1 MTLVDYYDRQIPEY
15 YPTMY
20 MDGYTPQQILHAVH
34 RKMVREYLE
43 REKEK
48 YSQKEAEVQIEKQVK
63 KAIDSAMKDLFKDWK

>member
-20 MDGYTPQQILHAVH
+20 MDGYTPAQILHAVH

-43 REKEK
+43 REAE
-48 YSQKEAEVQIEKQVK
+48 KEAERKIEKQVK
-63 KAIDSAMKDLFKDWK
+63 KQIDSAMKALFKGWK

>member
-20 MDGYTPQQILHAVH
+20 MDGYTPEQILHAVH

-43 REKEK
+43 
-48 YSQKEAEVQIEKQVK
+48 KEAERKIEK
-63 KAIDSAMKDLFKDWK
+63 